1 MSGGLENFRYG
12 RVILMTAN
20 PMTSP
25 DGARR
30 TIRGRRGSGAGRP
43 PTARQSDLLNRLE
56 ALFLAEGF
64 AHFTLDE
71 LAARLH
77 CSKSTLYALAPSKEQ
92 LAVRVVAH
100 YFKGATA
107 RIEQRIA
114 DTGSVPERIGEYLA
128 GAAAELERASTTFT
142 ADVANFPP
150 AMATYE
156 RNARAAAA
164 RIRSFILQGVRDGV
178 FREVHA
184 TLVAEMATMLIE
196 GIQTGVL
203 TERAGVSGAEAFR
216 ALGELL
222 LGGLAS
228 RRGTSTAD
236 ADRNTGEREHT

>member
-1 MSGGLENFRYG
+1 
-12 RVILMTAN
+12 
-20 PMTSP
+20 MTSP

-30 TIRGRRGSGAGRP
+30 TSRGRRGPGSGRA
-43 PTARQSDLLNRLE
+43 PTARQVDLLNRLE

-100 YFKGATA
+100 YFKGATE

-114 DTGSVPERIGEYLA
+114 SVAAVADRIGGYLA
-128 GAAAELERASTTFT
+128 GAADELRRASTTFI
-142 ADVANFPP
+142 ADVADFPP

-184 TLVAEMATMLIE
+184 TLVAEMAGMLIE

-203 TERAGVSGAEAFR
+203 TDRAGVSGAEAFN

-228 RRGTSTAD
+228 RPAPSTGAVEQQTPDRETAD
-236 ADRNTGEREHT
+236 HNDTGEREHT